1 MDLVVTSYCIYL
13 LVGLALTLKVGQLLF
28 NRGAIYLQDV
38 FGANQELANA
48 TNQLLRIGFYL
59 ILGGYILVTLKIS
72 GQVTEVREV
81 IEALA
86 GKLGAILLAIG
97 LLHLFNLLL
106 LSTIRKNRMAE
117 AKAEREWEERKKKT
131 DIG

>member
-131 DIG
+131 DIE

>member
-13 LVGLALTLKVGQLLF
+13 LVGLAVTLKIGQLLF

-131 DIG
+131 DIE

>member
-13 LVGLALTLKVGQLLF
+13 LVGLAVTLKVGQLLF
-28 NRGAIYLQDV
+28 NRGALYLQDV

>member
-1 MDLVVTSYCIYL
+1 M
-13 LVGLALTLKVGQLLF
+13 
-28 NRGAIYLQDV
+28 
-38 FGANQELANA
+38 
-48 TNQLLRIGFYL
+48 
-59 ILGGYILVTLKIS
+59 TLKIS

-86 GKLGAILLAIG
+86 GKLGAILLAVG
-97 LLHLFNLLL
+97 VLHLFNLLL

-131 DIG
+131 DIS

>member
-13 LVGLALTLKVGQLLF
+13 LVGVALTVKVGQLLF

-86 GKLGAILLAIG
+86 GKLGAILLAVG
-97 LLHLFNLLL
+97 VLHLFNLLL

-117 AKAEREWEERKKKT
+117 AKAEREWEERKRKT
-131 DIG
+131 DFS